1 MYQTS
6 LKQFLGLFDSSMD
19 KSQKSPIQ
27 SKRIA
32 NIIEYMTYEVF
43 RYSVRGFYEEH
54 KYNLK

>member
-54 KYNLK
+54 KYD